1 MKMKCWAFAALSAC
15 VMFASCSDDDTDSVV
30 TNEGEG
36 TGTEAVSAYV
46 IAGQSSGADGSTAAY
61 ITTAESLES
70 GSVTTLGNG
79 YETDYTSATTWVFFG
94 NQYLYRLAYNY
105 GSAGTTAAFYLGAD
119 GEIKARPRE
128 YNILNFTTYGIYGN
142 KIITADASS
151 ATDTMDEQG
160 NAAYGIHFSII
171 DVEAETASTKTL
183 VTEDFLGNKERV
195 MFSGLLEANGKIYT
209 AVVPL
214 GLSPYGVAA
223 GGVLPGNEDLVTS
236 TDGGTGGGMYVAGTL
251 TGTQYPDECWIAIF
265 DDDTF
270 TNPVLVKTDQLSW
283 ASGRM
288 RSAYY
293 QTVWAADNGDV
304 YVFSPSYAKI
314 QDDAR
319 QKTTL
324 DSGVMRIKA
333 GATEFDDT
341 YPVFNIEEAS
351 GGNPVYR
358 CWHIADDYFLLQM
371 YTQGLNIQGTGTTR
385 MAIFKGESREFR
397 YVTGLPEPD
406 VISSFSKAP
415 YNEDGM
421 CYITVVTTNEAHPR
435 IYKINPE
442 TATATPGLTVVAD
455 EIGAV
460 GRLVSQ

>member
-1 MKMKCWAFAALSAC
+1 M
-15 VMFASCSDDDTDSVV
+15 
-30 TNEGEG
+30 
-36 TGTEAVSAYV
+36 
-46 IAGQSSGADGSTAAY
+46 
-61 ITTAESLES
+61 
-70 GSVTTLGNG
+70 
-79 YETDYTSATTWVFFG
+79 
-94 NQYLYRLAYNY
+94 
-105 GSAGTTAAFYLGAD
+105 
-119 GEIKARPRE
+119 
-128 YNILNFTTYGIYGN
+128 
-142 KIITADASS
+142 
-151 ATDTMDEQG
+151 
-160 NAAYGIHFSII
+160 
-171 DVEAETASTKTL
+171 
-183 VTEDFLGNKERV
+183 
-195 MFSGLLEANGKIYT
+195 
-209 AVVPL
+209 
-214 GLSPYGVAA
+214 
-223 GGVLPGNEDLVTS
+223 PGNEDLVTS